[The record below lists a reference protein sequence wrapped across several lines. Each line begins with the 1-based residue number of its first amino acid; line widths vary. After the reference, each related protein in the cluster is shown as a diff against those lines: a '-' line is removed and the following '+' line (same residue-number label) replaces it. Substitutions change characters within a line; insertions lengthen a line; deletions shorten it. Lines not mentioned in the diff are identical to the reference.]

1 MDCSTPGLPVL
12 HYLPVLAQIH
22 VHLVGEVIQS
32 SHPLPPSSPFAF
44 NLPQHQGLFQWVG
57 SLHQVAKVLELQHQ
71 GHSFQW
77 IFRLEFPLGLTNLI
91 SCCPRDSQQSSPTP
105 QFRSID
111 SSVLSLLYG
120 SKYIIWSLTLSE
132 SLFSLIYVGILR
144 PTEGGGK
151 DWKKK
156 LV

>member
-1 MDCSTPGLPVL
+1 MDCSTPGIPVL
-12 HYLPVLAQIH
+12 HYLSVLAQIH

-32 SHPLPPSSPFAF
+32 SHPLLPFSPFAF

-71 GHSFQW
+71 CHSFQW

-91 SCCPRDSQQSSPTP
+91 SCSPRDSQQSSPTP
-105 QFRSID
+105 QFISID

-120 SKYIIWSLTLSE
+120 SKYIIWSLTLFE
-132 SLFSLIYVGILR
+132 SLFSLIYVQILP

-151 DWKKK
+151 DWKK
-156 LV
+156 